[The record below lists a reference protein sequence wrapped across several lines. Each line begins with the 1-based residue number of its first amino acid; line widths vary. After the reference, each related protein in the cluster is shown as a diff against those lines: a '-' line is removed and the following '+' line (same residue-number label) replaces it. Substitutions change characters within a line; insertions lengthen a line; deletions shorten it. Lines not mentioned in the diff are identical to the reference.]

1 MQGLSVA
8 QYTQRALP
16 TVACLAGLGM
26 TLPLAEQAPLS
37 RFRKIFA
44 NCWHGYATMIN
55 FMWPD

>member
-16 TVACLAGLGM
+16 TVACVARLGM
-26 TLPLAEQAPLS
+26 KLPLAAQALS